1 MAARRVDLNPCYVLH
16 TYPYKETSL
25 IVEAISSEHGRVA
38 LLAKGARRPRSALRG
53 MLLAFFPLRLS
64 WSGSGELATLLNAEW
79 QGGAVP
85 LKGQALICAF
95 YLNELLLR
103 LLPRNDPH
111 EALYDAYAIALQR
124 LSGAEH
130 LSVVLRNFEKK
141 LLEELGYAMVLIR
154 EAGGDIPVQPE
165 CRYLYDPESGPMKM
179 ALPHPDASLTVSGQT
194 LLDIAREDFSR
205 AETREESMLLMRNL
219 IGHRLG
225 ERPLHSRTILR
236 ELQEL

>member
-1 MAARRVDLNPCYVLH
+1 M
-16 TYPYKETSL
+16 
-25 IVEAISSEHGRVA
+25 
-38 LLAKGARRPRSALRG
+38 
-53 MLLAFFPLRLS
+53 
-64 WSGSGELATLLNAEW
+64 
-79 QGGAVP
+79 P